1 MTRHIRRSA
10 PRPRTTLALT
20 GTVRHIETHLSF
32 DASLALAYCTAY
44 MGRVSS
50 LKVSAAALI
59 RAALLHYAVHLD
71 AADAKAEFAKVR
83 HASAAPVVDDD
94 KQLMAELRLAAA
106 AEDEVMPTLH
116 TIRVGPAAIAAVEEF
131 NARVEAA
138 TDELLANRRPRRK
151 AVQA

>member
-20 GTVRHIETHLSF
+20 GNVRHIEAHLSF
-32 DASLALAYCTAY
+32 DAGLALAYCTAY

-71 AADAKAEFAKVR
+71 TADAKAEFAKVK
-83 HASAAPVVDDD
+83 HASAALMVDDD
-94 KQLMAELRLAAA
+94 KQLLANLRLAAVPL
-106 AEDEVMPTLH
+106 DEPLPSFYCV
-116 TIRVGPAAIAAVEEF
+116 RVGPAAIKAAEDF
-131 NARVEAA
+131 ADRAEALA
-138 TDELLANRRPRRK
+138 DEMRASRRPRRK
-151 AVQA
+151 VKA

>member
-20 GTVRHIETHLSF
+20 GTIRHIEAHLCF

-71 AADAKAEFAKVR
+71 TADAKAEFAKVK
-83 HASAAPVVDDD
+83 HASTAPMVDDD
-94 KQLMAELRLAAA
+94 KQLLANLRLAAVPL
-106 AEDEVMPTLH
+106 DEALPGFHCL
-116 TIRVGPAAIAAVEEF
+116 RVGPAAIKAAEDLSDR
-131 NARVEAA
+131 AEALA
-138 TDELLANRRPRRK
+138 AELLTNRRPRRK
-151 AVQA
+151 VQA

>member
-32 DASLALAYCTAY
+32 DAGLALAYCTAY

-59 RAALLHYAVHLD
+59 RTALLHFAVHLD
-71 AADAKAEFAKVR
+71 TADAKAEFAEVK
-83 HASAAPVVDDD
+83 HASSAPVVDDD
-94 KQLMAELRLAAA
+94 KQLLANLRLAAVPL
-106 AEDEVMPTLH
+106 DEPLPSFYWV
-116 TIRVGPAAIAAVEEF
+116 RVGPAAIAAMEDFE
-131 NARVEAA
+131 ARVEA
-138 TDELLANRRPRRK
+138 TVNSELANRRPHRK
-151 AVQA
+151 VQA

>member
-1 MTRHIRRSA
+1 MIRHIRRSA

-20 GTVRHIETHLSF
+20 GTVRHIEAHLSF
-32 DASLALAYCTAY
+32 DAGLALAYCTAY

-50 LKVSAAALI
+50 LKASAAALI

-71 AADAKAEFAKVR
+71 TAFAKVR

-106 AEDEVMPTLH
+106 AEDEVMPSLH